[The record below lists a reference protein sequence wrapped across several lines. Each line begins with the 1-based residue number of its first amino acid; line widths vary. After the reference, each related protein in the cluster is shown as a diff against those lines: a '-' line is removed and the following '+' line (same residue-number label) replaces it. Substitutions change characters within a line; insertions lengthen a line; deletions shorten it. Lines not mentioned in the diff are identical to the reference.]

1 MKNLSLVAVVF
12 FIFTTSFV
20 GAPTGESANGVHFR
34 DLSFMEAIKTAK
46 EEGKLVFLD
55 AYASWCGPCKWME
68 ANTFKSKDVGA
79 VFNKHFVSIKIDM
92 EKGEGPKLA
101 QKYQVRAYPTM
112 FVINPKNG
120 AVKKRIL
127 GMQQEQAMLAAVE
140 EFTE

>member
-1 MKNLSLVAVVF
+1 MKNLSLVAVVL

-20 GAPTGESANGVHFR
+20 GAPTGENESGVHFR
-34 DLSFMEAIKTAK
+34 DLSFSEAIKAAEK
-46 EEGKLVFLD
+46 EGKIVFLD

-68 ANTFKSKDVGA
+68 GHTFQSEKVGT
-79 VFNKHFVSIKIDM
+79 VFNEHFVSIKIDM

-112 FVINPKNG
+112 FLINPKNG
-120 AVKKRIL
+120 SVNKRIL
-127 GMQQEQAMLAAVE
+127 GMQREQAMLDAVK